1 MVSIRPS
8 QNASASES
16 ACSPACKAAQTPRWN
31 ARMAESIP
39 ALSPTSVW
47 VMTYPHLV
55 GQEYGKVV
63 LQVTLHATERGSEG
77 VFVPPKVTA
86 LLLHP
91 SCPSQISHLHFVE
104 QKFHPQPLRVG
115 QLIILVLEDN
125 PTWKLYDALFS
136 PGPARSHRL
145 E

>member
-1 MVSIRPS
+1 
-8 QNASASES
+8 
-16 ACSPACKAAQTPRWN
+16 
-31 ARMAESIP
+31 MAESIP

-125 PTWKLYDALFS
+125 PTWKLYDVLFS